1 MRNNFGRGGGG
12 GGGDLLAFLSVTFPL
27 LFRKTFDCNLVVQV
41 TPSLPQS
48 VKFPGRKIHT
58 LACKQCSVPSYSK
71 SLSILSIL
79 MEAFHTLMRKK
90 KKKMH
95 NFKFHFHWSVFKR
108 HPSSEKVKEHFRC
121 SCS

>member
-1 MRNNFGRGGGG
+1 MRKNFGMVEGS
-12 GGGDLLAFLSVTFPL
+12 GDLLAFLIVTFLL
-27 LFRKTFDCNLVVQV
+27 LFPKTFDCNLVVQV

-48 VKFPGRKIHT
+48 VQFPVQKIHT
-58 LACKQCSVPSYSK
+58 LACKQCSFPSYSK

-95 NFKFHFHWSVFKR
+95 NLKFHWSFSRDILAVKR
-108 HPSSEKVKEHFRC
+108 LKSIQI
-121 SCS
+121 